1 MWVIILPAGIAI
13 QDGCLLA
20 AGDDRRHTVRRST
33 GDEAMS
39 KKPRILVVDD
49 KKSMLKMLSQL
60 LADLYEVETCASGAE
75 ALACLRGEP
84 ADVVLSDIRMP
95 DIDGMELLRTVKEES
110 PESEFILMTAF
121 ATVSQ
126 AVEAVKAGA
135 YNYLTKPFEP
145 DELKIALEKA
155 LERKQL
161 REEAQILKEQVEQKY
176 GFPNIVG
183 ESEAMKRAFGLARK
197 AAESDTTV
205 LLTGESG
212 TGKELFARAIH
223 YASDRHARRFVAI
236 NCGAMPKELIESELF
251 GYVKGAFS
259 GASKDK
265 RGLFMEADEGT
276 LFLDEISELSPDL
289 QVKINRAIQEKEI
302 RRVGDTADIP
312 VDVRII
318 ASSNRDLQEAL
329 RRGNFR
335 EDLYYRLNVFPI
347 ALPPLRERVGD
358 IPVLVEHFLEQ
369 YAGEEAELYEIEP
382 AAMELLLNYHWPG
395 NVRELQNAIE
405 RAVVLSEGR
414 KVTRSLFPF
423 IESADA
429 EQSFE
434 LSAML
439 SLPYREAMDRM
450 STNCQ
455 RQYLVGVL
463 KRYEGNVT
471 RAAEHAGI
479 ERESFH
485 RLMRKCNIER
495 EDIKR
500 ELAEKNS

>member
-1 MWVIILPAGIAI
+1 
-13 QDGCLLA
+13 
-20 AGDDRRHTVRRST
+20 
-33 GDEAMS
+33 
-39 KKPRILVVDD
+39 
-49 KKSMLKMLSQL
+49 
-60 LADLYEVETCASGAE
+60 
-75 ALACLRGEP
+75 
-84 ADVVLSDIRMP
+84 
-95 DIDGMELLRTVKEES
+95 
-110 PESEFILMTAF
+110 
-121 ATVSQ
+121 
-126 AVEAVKAGA
+126 
-135 YNYLTKPFEP
+135 
-145 DELKIALEKA
+145 
-155 LERKQL
+155 
-161 REEAQILKEQVEQKY
+161 
-176 GFPNIVG
+176 VG

-434 LSAML
+434 LPAML